1 MKQFQES
8 FSKAAH
14 DVRLPDA
21 ARARM
26 RARLLSHMRENPVS
40 IPSPYRFSLSSF
52 HLSLRGGAAL
62 ALAVLVV
69 GAGGTAYAA
78 GGALPGDALYAVKV
92 SVNEPVAGALA
103 VTPAAKAAHQ
113 AGIATERLA
122 EAQALAEDGRLTAS
136 TSATLALAFGEHA
149 QAAEDAADALAA
161 DDPAAAADIS
171 AGFSA
176 SVASRG
182 EAILR
187 ASRDAGGEGRRA
199 GAGFVRALVAAK
211 SGDLALAD
219 EAPAA
224 PRPMLMKAAMVS
236 EQNAAEDDASG
247 AGEAGRED
255 GAAMRAFSAAVP
267 AVAPM
272 LMSAAAPPEAPAD
285 DAALAAAIA
294 GAAAA
299 LDGARDTLD
308 ASAAADFDTQ
318 LADLKLIPLAV
329 AADDAAD
336 DAGAAQADRD
346 RGIAAA
352 AALTDAIEAAR
363 VRGS

>member
-1 MKQFQES
+1 M
-8 FSKAAH
+8 
-14 DVRLPDA
+14 
-21 ARARM
+21 
-26 RARLLSHMRENPVS
+26 
-40 IPSPYRFSLSSF
+40 PSPYRFSYSSL
-52 HLSLRGGAAL
+52 HLSIRGGAAL

-78 GGALPGDALYAVKV
+78 GGALPGDALYTVKV

-113 AGIATERLA
+113 ASIATERLA

-136 TSATLALAFGEHA
+136 TSAALALAFGEHA

-219 EAPAA
+219 EAPPA
-224 PRPMLMKAAMVS
+224 PRPMMMKAAMVS
-236 EQNAAEDDASG
+236 EQGVMEDDASDT
-247 AGEAGRED
+247 GEAAQGD
-255 GAAMRAFSAAVP
+255 AGMLRAFSATMAVP
-267 AVAPM
+267 AAPM
-272 LMSAAAPPEAPAD
+272 LMSASAADGAPVD
-285 DAALAAAIA
+285 DDALAAAIEDA
-294 GAAAA
+294 SDA
-299 LDGARDTLD
+299 LDDVRARLD

-336 DAGAAQADRD
+336 DADAAQADRD

-352 AALTDAIEAAR
+352 AALAAAIEAAAAQ
-363 VRGS
+363 GS